1 MSINYNHLYYFWVIA
16 KEGGVTAACR
26 RLGLTQPTL
35 SAQLKQLEDQLGKSL
50 FERKSRKLILND
62 AGRLVFDYADTIFKK
77 GDELVVHLNN
87 QIYQKSI
94 SFKVGILGHLPRK
107 NVHNYLKVPLLRSNV
122 LLNVTIGSLD
132 ELLEKLKQHE
142 LDMVISDQ
150 MVRGTSKEF
159 ECDLLEKVPMII
171 VGPPELKSLKRRF
184 PESIKGQHIYLP
196 SEGFYV
202 RSQLN
207 AFFKKA
213 EVPLTIKGEFDDLEM
228 LRVVA
233 SSGNGLT
240 AVPRSSISD
249 LIKSKEVVVVGDS
262 LSTTF
267 DIFAIRMQRSEENP
281 ILHAILRRFVS

>member
-35 SAQLKQLEDQLGKSL
+35 SAQLKQLEDQLGKNL

-77 GDELVVHLNN
+77 GDELIVHLNN

-94 SFKVGILGHLPRK
+94 EFKVGILGHLPRK

-122 LLNVTIGSLD
+122 QLSVVVDSQEALLA
-132 ELLEKLKQHE
+132 KLQQHE

-150 MVRGTSKEF
+150 MVQKSKEF

-184 PESIKGQHIYLP
+184 PESIKGQNIYLP
-196 SEGFYV
+196 SEGYYV

-267 DIFAIRMQRSEENP
+267 DIYAIRMQRSEENP